1 MSAVDFANSYMTFF
15 GAAGGN
21 IARIQLDAACT
32 IVDEATQHSTTYYLI
47 APCRSERMYLD
58 IQLSQMPNYEFGGIF
73 TDDVCLLIRTHWV
86 SERDNREY
94 AVNRVRFQDVHLDV
108 RHFSKSQRLATNQEI
123 VEATLANRPLV
134 GQTELSDEAHGLR
147 AMLTYPVKTM
157 NVLTSPP
164 RFQVDTGPLLWP
176 DFASTQALP
185 IERFEVAHLLYN
197 TFDKAEFILRKPT
210 PIPEVGEPVA
220 MTTDYSAIE
229 IVPAQHTIWCASE
242 GASDAG

>member
-1 MSAVDFANSYMTFF
+1 MSAIDFSNSYVTFF

-32 IVDEATQHSTTYYLI
+32 VIDTSAERSTTYYLI

-58 IQLSQMPNYEFGGIF
+58 SQLSQMPNYEFSGIF
-73 TDDVCLLIRTHWV
+73 TEDTCLLIRTHWV

-94 AVNRVRFQDVHLDV
+94 AVNRVRFQDVRLDV
-108 RHFSKSQRLATNQEI
+108 RHFPRSRRLATNQEI

-134 GQTELSDEAHGLR
+134 GQTEVNDQQRGLR
-147 AMLTYPVKTM
+147 AVLTYPIKTM

-176 DFASTQALP
+176 NFASPAPRQ
-185 IERFEVAHLLYN
+185 IERFEVAYLLYN
-197 TFDKAEFILRKPT
+197 TFDKAEFILRKPI

-220 MTTDYSAIE
+220 MTTDYSVVE
-229 IVPAQHTIWCASE
+229 IGPARHSLWCGE